1 MDTYEVKIL
10 GQRYKMK
17 SEEGQEYIEKLAQ
30 FVNEKI
36 KDIQRNTKNVATQN
50 LAVLAAIN
58 IADNLFK
65 NQERENQAKRE
76 VRERIRRILKM
87 IRKSDDSSEG

>member
-1 MDTYEVKIL
+1 METYEVKIL

-36 KDIQRNTKNVATQN
+36 KDIQKNTKNVAAQN

-65 NQERENQAKRE
+65 NQERENKAKRE